1 MPGSVPVRCP
11 SCRREHTYTPPVY
24 PCDCGVPVTLPL
36 LRDGTPAQV
45 RHRTWA
51 GSWVAVS
58 CPSCGVSKEWPQP
71 EIGCGCGTLLR
82 LPVAPQSKP
91 QSKPQAGTQTGPQT
105 GTQSKPQTGSQTGPS
120 ASSSPPS
127 ASPSPPPPSSPTSS
141 SPPPSQQPRSAPHR
155 SGPPAADAAPAR
167 PVRPP
172 KVPPR
177 RGSSRPAPAK
187 PMRRTGPRPPFRP
200 VTIRT
205 AQDARTAAA
214 EYLRW
219 LGFPEVRVTE
229 KRPSSGVDVRGAGII
244 AHVDPTT
251 APTTLREVETLWLN
265 GLNDEVSTACFS
277 LAGYSREARG
287 RADAL
292 CVPLFVL
299 DLAGMP
305 QAVNDA
311 ADDLVRSL
319 R

>member
-58 CPSCGVSKEWPQP
+58 CPACGVSKEWPQP

-91 QSKPQAGTQTGPQT
+91 KPKPPPSKPQSQPQSEPRAEQRT
-105 GTQSKPQTGSQTGPS
+105 EPRAEPQDEPPDEQR
-120 ASSSPPS
+120 AEPPS
-127 ASPSPPPPSSPTSS
+127 
-141 SPPPSQQPRSAPHR
+141 QPRSAPHK
-155 SGPPAADAAPAR
+155 SAPPAPDAAPAR

-187 PMRRTGPRPPFRP
+187 PRRRTGPRPPFRP

-219 LGFPEVRVTE
+219 LGFLEVRVTE
-229 KRPSSGVDVRGAGII
+229 KRPSSGVDVRGSGII

-277 LAGYSREARG
+277 LAGYSREARA

-292 CVPLFVL
+292 CVPVFVL
-299 DLAGMP
+299 DLTGMP

-311 ADDLVRSL
+311 ADALVRSL
-319 R
+319 C